1 MKRIQVKMP
10 DNIFHTL
17 TLKAAS
23 LGTNN
28 SAYIRALILD
38 QEILSADKN
47 EEQSRLIGEVA
58 KFGNNLNQIAHVL
71 NISNL
76 AGTLDDVNYQALLDQ
91 LYLLEKAIES
101 ILKNSTPNDT
111 KSNLNA

>member
-10 DNIFHTL
+10 DNVFYTL

-28 SAYIRALILD
+28 SAYIRALILG

-47 EEQSRLIGEVA
+47 EEQSRIIGEVA

-76 AGTLDDVNYQALLDQ
+76 ACTLDDVNYQALLDQ

-101 ILKNSTPNDT
+101 TFKNNTQSDHND
-111 KSNLNA
+111 

>member
-1 MKRIQVKMP
+1 MKRIQIKMP

-47 EEQSRLIGEVA
+47 EDTSRLLGEVA
-58 KFGNNLNQIAHVL
+58 KFGNNLNQIAHIL

-76 AGTLDDVNYQALLDQ
+76 AGTLDDVNYQALLEQ
-91 LYLLEKAIES
+91 LYLLEKRIEAT
-101 ILKNSTPNDT
+101 LRNDIQ
-111 KSNLNA
+111 SDHND

>member
-10 DNIFHTL
+10 ENVFHTL

-23 LGTNN
+23 LGSNN
-28 SAYIRALILD
+28 SAYIRALILE
-38 QEILSADKN
+38 QEILSADKH
-47 EEQSRLIGEVA
+47 EDTSRLIGEVA

-76 AGTLDDVNYQALLDQ
+76 AGTLDDVSYEALLDQ
-91 LYLLEKAIES
+91 LYLLEKRMQ
-101 ILKNSTPNDT
+101 STLENNPISD
-111 KSNLNA
+111 SDD

>member
-10 DNIFHTL
+10 DNVFHTL

-38 QEILSADKN
+38 QEILSADKH
-47 EEQSRLIGEVA
+47 EDKSRLIGEVA

-76 AGTLDDVNYQALLDQ
+76 AGTLDDVNYESLLDQ
-91 LYLLEKAIES
+91 LYLLEKRIES
-101 ILKNSTPNDT
+101 TLKNDT
-111 KSNLNA
+111 QSDTESSVDD

>member
-10 DNIFHTL
+10 DNVFHTL

-28 SAYIRALILD
+28 STYIRALILD

-91 LYLLEKAIES
+91 LYLLEKRMEATLKKNTPSDIES
-101 ILKNSTPNDT
+101 SQND
-111 KSNLNA
+111 